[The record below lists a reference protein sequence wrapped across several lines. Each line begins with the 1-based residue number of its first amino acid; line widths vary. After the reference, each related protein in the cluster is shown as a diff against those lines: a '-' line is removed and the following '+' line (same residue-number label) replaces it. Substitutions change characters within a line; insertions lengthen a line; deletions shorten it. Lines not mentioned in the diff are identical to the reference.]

1 MNMYTLLISSS
12 VSLQEHLSAAL
23 GSFIEIHT
31 SLWHFAS
38 TAKLNAGDVVWV
50 DGDNQDPELISRLCR
65 GDFGA
70 VRVIVMSGLPND
82 AAAVEWLGRGAAG
95 YLHAFSAPETLR
107 QTMSVVASG
116 GLWVGVGLMQQL
128 CARFGQLSKPQH
140 PLLVQLTERER
151 EVVQYLKTGMSNKS
165 IAKQMDISERTVKA
179 HLTAIFGK
187 FDVTDRIQ
195 LLLKLAV

>member
-1 MNMYTLLISSS
+1 MYTLLISSS
-12 VSLQEHLSAAL
+12 ISLQEHLSEAL
-23 GSFIEIHT
+23 GSFIEVHN
-31 SLWHFAS
+31 SLWRFATES
-38 TAKLNAGDVVWV
+38 RLNAGDLVWV
-50 DGDNQDPELISRLCR
+50 DVDNQDPELIARLCR
-65 GDFGA
+65 GDFGL
-70 VRVIVMSGLPND
+70 VRVIVMSSMPTD

-95 YLHAFSAPETLR
+95 YLHAFAAPDTLR
-107 QTMSVVASG
+107 QTMSVVAAG

-128 CARFGQLSKPQH
+128 CARFGQLSKPEH
-140 PLLVQLTERER
+140 PLLANLTERER

-195 LLLKLAV
+195 LLLKLAI

>member
-1 MNMYTLLISSS
+1 MYTILISASI
-12 VSLQEHLSAAL
+12 SLQEHLSEAL
-23 GSFIEIHT
+23 GSFIEIHQ
-31 SLWHFAS
+31 SLWHFAAE
-38 TAKLNAGDVVWV
+38 AKLNAGDVTWV
-50 DGDNQDPELISRLCR
+50 DADNQDPELIARLCR
-65 GDFGA
+65 SDFGQ
-70 VRVIVMSGLPND
+70 VRVIVMSSTPSD
-82 AAAVEWLGRGAAG
+82 AAAVEWLGKGAAG
-95 YLHAFSAPETLR
+95 YLHAFATPDTLR

-128 CARFGQLSKPQH
+128 CARFGQLSKPAH
-140 PLLVQLTERER
+140 PLLAQLTERER